1 MNAASVAHAPAARPR
16 RTPSSVLRRTAFW
29 LAVAAIVVWSLGPF
43 LWQVVASL
51 QPDRELLRS
60 TPKFLPLPPTGD
72 HFSNAFEV
80 KQFHR
85 YIINSVIVVGAT
97 TVLSLIIAS
106 CAAYGLA
113 RFKMPGR
120 MAILGVIL
128 GISMFPQIA
137 LVAPLYLVMGNLGLL
152 DTYKG
157 LIGVYVSF
165 GLPLMVWVLFGHFR
179 QIPRELDEAAK
190 IDGAGTL
197 RILVSVIA
205 PMAMPGVVTAGLLGF
220 IAAWNEFMFA
230 LAFTTSI
237 DHQTIPVGIAN
248 FTELYYIPWGDV
260 AAASVVV
267 TVPLVVLVLIFQRR
281 IVAGLTQGA
290 VKE

>member
-1 MNAASVAHAPAARPR
+1 
-16 RTPSSVLRRTAFW
+16 
-29 LAVAAIVVWSLGPF
+29 
-43 LWQVVASL
+43 
-51 QPDRELLRS
+51 
-60 TPKFLPLPPTGD
+60 
-72 HFSNAFEV
+72 
-80 KQFHR
+80 
-85 YIINSVIVVGAT
+85 
-97 TVLSLIIAS
+97 
-106 CAAYGLA
+106 
-113 RFKMPGR
+113 
-120 MAILGVIL
+120 
-128 GISMFPQIA
+128 
-137 LVAPLYLVMGNLGLL
+137 
-152 DTYKG
+152 
-157 LIGVYVSF
+157 
-165 GLPLMVWVLFGHFR
+165 MVWVLFGHFR

-197 RILVSVIA
+197 RILWSVIA

>member
-60 TPKFLPLPPTGD
+60 TPKFLPVPPTGD

-152 DTYKG
+152 DTYRG

-267 TVPLVVLVLIFQRR
+267 TVPLVILVLIFQRR

>member
-1 MNAASVAHAPAARPR
+1 
-16 RTPSSVLRRTAFW
+16 
-29 LAVAAIVVWSLGPF
+29 LGPF

-60 TPKFLPLPPTGD
+60 TPKFLPVPPTGD

-85 YIINSVIVVGAT
+85 YIINSIIVVSAT

-113 RFKMPGR
+113 RFKVPGR
-120 MAILGVIL
+120 MAVLGVIL

-197 RILVSVIA
+197 RILWSVIA

>member
-1 MNAASVAHAPAARPR
+1 MNAASVAHAPGARPG
-16 RTPSSVLRRTAFW
+16 RTPLLLLRRAGFW

-72 HFSNAFEV
+72 HYSNAFEV

-113 RFKMPGR
+113 RFKVPGR

-137 LVAPLYLVMGNLGLL
+137 LVAPLYLVMSDLALL
-152 DTYKG
+152 DTYRG
-157 LIGVYVSF
+157 LIGVYTSF

-190 IDGAGTL
+190 IDGAGPL
-197 RILVSVIA
+197 RTLVSVIA
-205 PMAMPGVVTAGLLGF
+205 PMAMPGVVTAALLGF

-237 DHQTIPVGIAN
+237 DRQTIPVGIAN

-267 TVPLVVLVLIFQRR
+267 TVPLVILVLVFQRR

>member
-1 MNAASVAHAPAARPR
+1 MNAASVAHAPSLGPQ
-16 RTPSSVLRRTAFW
+16 RTRAWILRRTGFW
-29 LAVAAIVVWSLGPF
+29 LAVAAIVIWSLGPF

-60 TPKFLPLPPTGD
+60 TPKFLPVPPTGD

-80 KQFHR
+80 KHFHR
-85 YIINSVIVVGAT
+85 YIINSVIVVSAT

-113 RFKMPGR
+113 RFKVPGR

-128 GISMFPQIA
+128 AISMFPQIA
-137 LVAPLYLVMGNLGLL
+137 LVAPLYLVMGNLALL
-152 DTYKG
+152 DTYQG
-157 LIGVYVSF
+157 LIGVYTSF

-197 RILVSVIA
+197 RILRSVIA
-205 PMAMPGVVTAGLLGF
+205 PMAMPGVVTAALLGF

-260 AAASVVV
+260 AAASVIV
-267 TVPLVVLVLIFQRR
+267 TVPLVILVLVFQRR

>member
-113 RFKMPGR
+113 RFRVPGR
-120 MAILGVIL
+120 MAVLGVIL

-197 RILVSVIA
+197 RILWSVIA